1 MLEVTKKIRAEA
13 DIEILPPPPRCV
25 RSGRNTVRCLCCQQL
40 VEMSARETMEYGIC
54 NECIE
59 RP

>member
-1 MLEVTKKIRAEA
+1 MLEVTKKSRAEA
-13 DIEILPPPPRCV
+13 DIEILPPARCA
-25 RSGRNTVRCLCCQQL
+25 RPGRNTVRCLCCHQQ
-40 VEMSARETMEYGIC
+40 VERSERETMEYGIC